1 MNNMELLGFSVLG
14 LSVLVHIVF
23 VNITIG
29 TGWISAVSRYLA
41 WRRNDANL
49 ELMSR
54 RVFKILVITE
64 LFSGVW
70 GTIMTVILAGL
81 FPTFL
86 AIATD
91 VLFHPILIALTSI
104 IIRIPSI
111 VIFWYSWGRISPRAH
126 SSLGFVMAASGLG
139 VPIGFRYLFAEITS
153 PHAILLALKGYRD
166 EARIQVFFN
175 PTYPSL
181 ILHTILG
188 ALIVGSLVTAS
199 YFAIKNN
206 TNVGFS
212 RYGLWIGAILLPLQ
226 TIVGTWYLLS
236 LGTESPILFRNL
248 MGISGSTFNAAPL
261 FTAKILIVAL
271 IAVFIYGGL
280 KTAKGGGTAMPRYV
294 AHLGTLGVVMLIISE
309 FINDGARYPY
319 FVLVGES
326 GLRPAEFMNIYM
338 DIPLPIVYLVLG
350 SLMLLTGVFIA
361 MFYYAL
367 NRKLLADIPA

>member
-1 MNNMELLGFSVLG
+1 
-14 LSVLVHIVF
+14 
-23 VNITIG
+23 
-29 TGWISAVSRYLA
+29 
-41 WRRNDANL
+41 
-49 ELMSR
+49 MSR

-153 PHAILLALKGYRD
+153 PHAILFALKGYRD

-181 ILHTILG
+181 ILHTIQG

>member
-91 VLFHPILIALTSI
+91 VLFYPILIALTSI

-111 VIFWYSWGRISPRAH
+111 VIFWYSWGRISPGAH

-139 VPIGFRYLFAEITS
+139 VPIGFRYLFAEITC
-153 PHAILLALKGYRD
+153 PHAILFALKGYRD